1 MALGRTAA
9 RGRQSTS
16 GALLQLPAPTSWL
29 GLELG
34 VTEPQGDAQR
44 RGVGYGAPLTLWL
57 KPPCFTEE
65 TEICLQYQMGR
76 SSLVGSSCLDKRW
89 TSGML
94 STVSQPFV
102 SLEAGLQTQK
112 CLTRILGLQVCK
124 DGGLWQMKLVVVNVE
139 CIEVVFQWAGC
150 AHPWDLSLESSP

>member
-1 MALGRTAA
+1 
-9 RGRQSTS
+9 
-16 GALLQLPAPTSWL
+16 
-29 GLELG
+29 
-34 VTEPQGDAQR
+34 
-44 RGVGYGAPLTLWL
+44 
-57 KPPCFTEE
+57 
-65 TEICLQYQMGR
+65 
-76 SSLVGSSCLDKRW
+76 
-89 TSGML
+89 ML

-150 AHPWDLSLESSP
+150 AHPWDLCLESSP